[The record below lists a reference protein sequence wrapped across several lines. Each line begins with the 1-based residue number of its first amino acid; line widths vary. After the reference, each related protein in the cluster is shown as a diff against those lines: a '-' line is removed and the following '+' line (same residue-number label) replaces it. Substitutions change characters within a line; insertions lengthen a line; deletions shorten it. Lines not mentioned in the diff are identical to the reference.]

1 MRQGENKPMIRI
13 VTFRLAAV
21 IGVLLTASVALAQ
34 DKTLKIFISTDME
47 GVGGIG
53 TSAMTNSDGK
63 DYALGRKLM
72 TAEVNTVVAAIFDH
86 GPADILINDSHGD
99 HRNLLHTEL
108 DARVEYIQGDR
119 KILGMVQG
127 LDDSFDAV
135 IFLGYHAR
143 AGTEGGFIAHTGSGA
158 VQGLWLND
166 IEVGEGGLN
175 AAFAGSLG
183 VPVVLAAGDRVFAE
197 QFAALTGALTV
208 ATKEAVTAD
217 VAKLIHPEIVRALLK
232 QATAEALAD
241 IGKAKPFVVGKPV
254 EVRMRVVRPIRADVL
269 MAVPGMRRLDGY
281 SVAYQA
287 KDMAEAYPLIR
298 LMYKFIRP

>member
-1 MRQGENKPMIRI
+1 MIRI

-183 VPVVLAAGDRVFAE
+183 VPVVLAAGDRVFAD

-241 IGKAKPFVVGKPV
+241 LANAKPFVVGKPV